1 VEHEDCDLLIAIDPH
16 PEMINPA
23 RMAGAGRLGG
33 RASQW
38 AGHANCSIHD
48 DLPLAGDQSGEPG
61 DAWSIA
67 STQADAPNYPPLA
80 EPSKAPAAKIIL
92 NRRSAQRF
100 DRKLTMSADTF
111 YRMLDCLL
119 VRPIAPWDV
128 WTYSPRLHLI
138 FFIHRVEDWSPAYM
152 LPRTRRRT
160 SLQGPFGQ
168 ISSGRGS
175 MMPLIIFLRQ
185 TYARRLQ
192 NGRQA
197 GELPS
202 SDRE

>member
-1 VEHEDCDLLIAIDPH
+1 
-16 PEMINPA
+16 
-23 RMAGAGRLGG
+23 MAGRRGAGG
-33 RASQW
+33 R
-38 AGHANCSIHD
+38 GEPMGRHANLLDPRPIYHWPVINQVS
-48 DLPLAGDQSGEPG
+48 LATRGG
-61 DAWSIA
+61 IA

-80 EPSKAPAAKIIL
+80 EPSKAPAAKIIPEQAQ
-92 NRRSAQRF
+92 RQRF

-138 FFIHRVEDWSPAYM
+138 FFIHRVEGLEPGLYALPA
-152 LPRTRRRT
+152 TRRPHMPCKV
-160 SLQGPFGQ
+160 PFGQ

-175 MMPLIIFLRQ
+175 MMPSSSSLRPN
-185 TYARRLQ
+185 YAADCRT
-192 NGRQA
+192 GRQA